1 MKDFWFENKKIIVKL
16 MLQQFGAAFFA
27 LAMILA
33 AASANT
39 SILELLASGV
49 AIVLYLYLLYSIMW
63 EKGGQDRIKIDG
75 GRAPRVPLKGLYI
88 SLAANIPNI
97 IIALLVIISNPFKY
111 THEWAG
117 NLNVVGR
124 SAGILWEAMYDGL
137 IMNFAPK
144 NPIAYVLIIL
154 PALVVCEAGY
164 LIGMNNKKILGFLR
178 KKKEDR

>member
-1 MKDFWFENKKIIVKL
+1 

-33 AASANT
+33 AAAANT
-39 SILELLASGV
+39 GILELIASGI

-88 SLAANIPNI
+88 SLVANIPNI
-97 IIALLVIISNPFKY
+97 LIALLVLISNPFKY
-111 THEWAG
+111 TQEWAG
-117 NLNVVGR
+117 TLNVVGR
-124 SAGILWEAMYDGL
+124 SAGILWEAMYAGF

-144 NPIAYVLIIL
+144 NPIAYVLMIL
-154 PALVVCEAGY
+154 PALAVCWAGY
-164 LIGMNNKKILGFLR
+164 LIGLSNKRLFGFIR
-178 KKKEDR
+178 KKKENR

>member
-1 MKDFWFENKKIIVKL
+1 

-33 AASANT
+33 ASSANT
-39 SILELLASGV
+39 GILELLASSV

-88 SLAANIPNI
+88 SLVANIPNI
-97 IIALLVIISNPFKY
+97 IIALLVLISYRFKD
-111 THEWAG
+111 TQMWAATMDTI
-117 NLNVVGR
+117 GR
-124 SAGILWEAMYDGL
+124 AAGVLWEAMYDGF
-137 IMNFAPK
+137 IMNFAPH
-144 NPIAYVLIIL
+144 NPIAYVLMIL

-164 LIGMNNKKILGFLR
+164 LIGLSNKRLFGFII
-178 KKKEDR
+178 KKKGDK